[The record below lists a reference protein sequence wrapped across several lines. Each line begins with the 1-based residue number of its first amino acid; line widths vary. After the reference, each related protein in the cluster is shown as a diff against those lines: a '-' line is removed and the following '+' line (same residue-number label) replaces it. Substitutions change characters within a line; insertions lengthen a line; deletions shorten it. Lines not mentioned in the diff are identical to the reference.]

1 VHLAQQR
8 GRDKLTQIEHQP
20 KMSALD
26 RATADETERP
36 PDPSAF
42 GVYYARLQHQ
52 QNMLQDV
59 VRTDTYRRAIVGNA
73 DDFRGKV
80 VLDVGAG
87 TGILSFFA
95 AQAGAGR
102 VYAVEA
108 SAMAERAASL
118 AASQGN
124 ARLAR
129 YAPDESRAKAG
140 ALSTSK
146 LSADA
151 AWDALDPT
159 ARIHVVRG
167 KVEDVTI
174 PEHVDV
180 IISEPLGT
188 EHSVYV
194 NTNNPDD
201 DTRKTILRRA
211 KTALRDTHITQL
223 IPTGYLLYT
232 HIPMSR

>member
-1 VHLAQQR
+1 MA
-8 GRDKLTQIEHQP
+8 
-20 KMSALD
+20 SLD
-26 RATADETERP
+26 RATQDEASRP

-73 DDFRGKV
+73 DDFRVKV

-108 SAMAERAASL
+108 SAMADHAASL
-118 AASQGN
+118 ASASGN
-124 ARLAR
+124 ARLAK
-129 YAPDESRAKAG
+129 YAAAEESSPQG

-159 ARIHVVRG
+159 ARLHVVKG

-180 IISEPLGT
+180 IISEPLGAC
-188 EHSVYV
+188 
-194 NTNNPDD
+194 PRLILQLK
-201 DTRKTILRRA
+201 TRVTIHRQSYSDA
-211 KTALRDTHITQL
+211 TKTARVSERRTQL
-223 IPTGYLLYT
+223 IPTGSYLV
-232 HIPMSR
+232 HIHTIYVGPPLTLHT

>member
-1 VHLAQQR
+1 
-8 GRDKLTQIEHQP
+8 
-20 KMSALD
+20 MSALD
-26 RATADETERP
+26 RATTEDTERP

-108 SAMAERAASL
+108 SAMAERAAAL

-129 YAPDESRAKAG
+129 YAPDESRAQKG

-188 EHSVYV
+188 ERSVYFHIV
-194 NTNNPDD
+194 
-201 DTRKTILRRA
+201 TRMTTHVKTILRRPKRYDERYNSA
-211 KTALRDTHITQL
+211 HSDGFIYIQIHV
-223 IPTGYLLYT
+223 
-232 HIPMSR
+232 S

>member
-1 VHLAQQR
+1 
-8 GRDKLTQIEHQP
+8 
-20 KMSALD
+20 M
-26 RATADETERP
+26 
-36 PDPSAF
+36 
-42 GVYYARLQHQ
+42 
-52 QNMLQDV
+52 
-59 VRTDTYRRAIVGNA
+59 GNA

-180 IISEPLGT
+180 IISEPNALIGFAGAR
-188 EHSVYV
+188 VI
-194 NTNNPDD
+194 
-201 DTRKTILRRA
+201 KQTIGQDLPEGFQRA
-211 KTALRDTHITQL
+211 EFL
-223 IPTGYLLYT
+223 IDKGFIDSI
-232 HIPMSR
+232 IPRFKLKDNLSDIIKFFAEGERIASETV

>member
-1 VHLAQQR
+1 
-8 GRDKLTQIEHQP
+8 
-20 KMSALD
+20 
-26 RATADETERP
+26 
-36 PDPSAF
+36 
-42 GVYYARLQHQ
+42 
-52 QNMLQDV
+52 
-59 VRTDTYRRAIVGNA
+59 
-73 DDFRGKV
+73 
-80 VLDVGAG
+80 
-87 TGILSFFA
+87 
-95 AQAGAGR
+95 
-102 VYAVEA
+102 
-108 SAMAERAASL
+108 MAERAAAL

-129 YAPDESRAKAG
+129 YAPDESRAQKG

-188 EHSVYV
+188 ERSVYFYIDTRMTTHV
-194 NTNNPDD
+194 NNP
-201 DTRKTILRRA
+201 TPSQKGLER
-211 KTALRDTHITQL
+211 
-223 IPTGYLLYT
+223 
-232 HIPMSR
+232 

>member
-1 VHLAQQR
+1 
-8 GRDKLTQIEHQP
+8 
-20 KMSALD
+20 MSALD
-26 RATADETERP
+26 RATTEDTERP

-108 SAMAERAASL
+108 SAMAERAAAL
-118 AASQGN
+118 ASSQGN

-129 YAPDESRAKAG
+129 YAPDESRSKTG

-180 IISEPLGT
+180 IISEPLGLFQR
-188 EHSVYV
+188 
-194 NTNNPDD
+194 PF
-201 DTRKTILRRA
+201 
-211 KTALRDTHITQL
+211 L
-223 IPTGYLLYT
+223 IRTKPG
-232 HIPMSR
+232 

>member
-1 VHLAQQR
+1 
-8 GRDKLTQIEHQP
+8 
-20 KMSALD
+20 MSALD

-108 SAMAERAASL
+108 SAMAERAAAL

-180 IISEPLGT
+180 IISEPLGMKN
-188 EHSVYV
+188 SVSMYIQTTRM
-194 NTNNPDD
+194 TNNP
-201 DTRKTILRRA
+201 KTILRRA

-223 IPTGYLLYT
+223 IPTGSLVYIHIQYT
-232 HIPMSR
+232 R

>member
-1 VHLAQQR
+1 
-8 GRDKLTQIEHQP
+8 
-20 KMSALD
+20 MSALASAMD
-26 RATADETERP
+26 DDDEKKP
-36 PDPSAF
+36 PDPSPF
-42 GVYYARLQHQ
+42 GVYYARLLHQ
-52 QNMLQDV
+52 QNMLQDA
-59 VRTDTYRRAIVGNA
+59 VRTETYRRAIVTNA
-73 DDFRGKV
+73 PDLTGKV

-108 SAMAERAASL
+108 SAMAERAAAL

-129 YAPDESRAKAG
+129 YAPDESRSKTG

-180 IISEPLGT
+180 IISEPLGV
-188 EHSVYV
+188 HQR
-194 NTNNPDD
+194 PF
-201 DTRKTILRRA
+201 
-211 KTALRDTHITQL
+211 
-223 IPTGYLLYT
+223 LLYE
-232 HIPMSR
+232 PG

>member
-1 VHLAQQR
+1 
-8 GRDKLTQIEHQP
+8 
-20 KMSALD
+20 MSALD

-108 SAMAERAASL
+108 SAMAERAAAL

-129 YAPDESRAKAG
+129 YAPDESRAKTG

-188 EHSVYV
+188 ERSVYFHIV
-194 NTNNPDD
+194 
-201 DTRKTILRRA
+201 TRMTTHVKQSYA
-211 KTALRDTHITQL
+211 DQNGMMRDITQL
-223 IPTGYLLYT
+223 IPTGSYT
-232 HIPMSR
+232 YKSIYHDIQNLTHRIQVSY

>member
-1 VHLAQQR
+1 
-8 GRDKLTQIEHQP
+8 
-20 KMSALD
+20 MSALD

-180 IISEPLGT
+180 IISEPLGSIQRPFLIV
-188 EHSVYV
+188 E
-194 NTNNPDD
+194 
-201 DTRKTILRRA
+201 TRMTITQQSYA
-211 KTALRDTHITQL
+211 ERDQNGSPMRDKRTTQL
-223 IPTGYLLYT
+223 IPTGFYP
-232 HIPMSR
+232 I

>member
-1 VHLAQQR
+1 
-8 GRDKLTQIEHQP
+8 
-20 KMSALD
+20 
-26 RATADETERP
+26 
-36 PDPSAF
+36 
-42 GVYYARLQHQ
+42 
-52 QNMLQDV
+52 
-59 VRTDTYRRAIVGNA
+59 
-73 DDFRGKV
+73 
-80 VLDVGAG
+80 
-87 TGILSFFA
+87 
-95 AQAGAGR
+95 
-102 VYAVEA
+102 
-108 SAMAERAASL
+108 MAERAAAL

-188 EHSVYV
+188 EHSVY
-194 NTNNPDD
+194 
-201 DTRKTILRRA
+201 
-211 KTALRDTHITQL
+211 
-223 IPTGYLLYT
+223 
-232 HIPMSR
+232 

>member
-1 VHLAQQR
+1 
-8 GRDKLTQIEHQP
+8 
-20 KMSALD
+20 MSALD

-108 SAMAERAASL
+108 SAMAERAATL

-180 IISEPLGT
+180 IISEPLGMKN
-188 EHSVYV
+188 SVLCQCKQ
-194 NTNNPDD
+194 P
-201 DTRKTILRRA
+201 
-211 KTALRDTHITQL
+211 
-223 IPTGYLLYT
+223 G
-232 HIPMSR
+232 